1 MASSF
6 LKTSWGCTE
15 WNPASAGRKAGSIL
29 PSSGGMSALTET

>member
-15 WNPASAGRKAGSIL
+15 WNPVSAGRKASSIL